1 MRRVG
6 STGPPKT
13 DFPSR
18 PVDRVGGRLEFVDEF
33 LQLLWIDVADGKE
46 FETLRGPAP
55 DVEPLHRVE
64 LRPVLFRARCLR
76 DEEIDH
82 MLPASIDDGSDVL
95 SVDIVE
101 SSADQREALRR
112 EVHHRRREVELGEKG
127 VTG

>member
-1 MRRVG
+1 MERGV
-6 STGPPKT
+6 
-13 DFPSR
+13 
-18 PVDRVGGRLEFVDEF
+18 EFLDEF

-82 MLPASIDDGSDVL
+82 MLPASIDNRGDGL
-95 SVDIVE
+95 AVDIFE
-101 SSADQREALRR
+101 PGRR
-112 EVHHRRREVELGEKG
+112 CAGWRRA
-127 VTG
+127 TA